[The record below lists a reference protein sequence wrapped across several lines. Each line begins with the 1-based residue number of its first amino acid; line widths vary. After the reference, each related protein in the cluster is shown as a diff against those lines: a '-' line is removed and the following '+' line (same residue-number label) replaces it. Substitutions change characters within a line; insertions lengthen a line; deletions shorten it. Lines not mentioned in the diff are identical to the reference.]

1 LKSHIVKERVFLA
14 LDNVL
19 NESKEQ
25 AKKYLKAKTNF
36 GAGSIILVTS
46 RSIDQLLHLDVHK
59 DNCFAMLDLELEE
72 ARSLF
77 LGYANLKEDEIDKN
91 LLEKCIKRCYFFKG
105 QSSASSSPLSGG
117 YHYHPLAL
125 EVLGSEVGN
134 FIRHDRT
141 RQGAMLSRIDT
152 FNLSRQKEHPVFSIL
167 RSSFDS
173 LKELDQLLF
182 LHITLFIPI
191 RYESM
196 LAMEWLGMVHGKEAN
211 DIEWMV
217 SFAYTF

>member
-1 LKSHIVKERVFLA
+1 M
-14 LDNVL
+14 
-19 NESKEQ
+19 
-25 AKKYLKAKTNF
+25 
-36 GAGSIILVTS
+36 
-46 RSIDQLLHLDVHK
+46 HK
-59 DNCFAMLDLELEE
+59 NNCFAMPDLELEE

-105 QSSASSSPLSGG
+105 QSSASSSTSSSPLSSG

-134 FIRHDRT
+134 FIRPDRT
-141 RQGAMLSRIDT
+141 RQATMLSRIDT

-182 LHITLFIPI
+182 LHIALFIPI

-196 LAMEWLGMVHGKEAN
+196 LAMEWLGMVHEKEAN

-217 SFAYTF
+217 SFAYTS